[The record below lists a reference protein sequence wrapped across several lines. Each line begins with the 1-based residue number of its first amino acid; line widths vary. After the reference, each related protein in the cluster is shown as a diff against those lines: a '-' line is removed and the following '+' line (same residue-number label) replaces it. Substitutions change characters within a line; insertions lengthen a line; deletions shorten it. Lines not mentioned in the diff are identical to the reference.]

1 MSPSRIWVILRKD
14 LALGPRS
21 PIFLYAVALPVVLTA
36 VFQFAFGSLFEPEPR
51 MAIVDDGASQITASV
66 RDMEGISLTVLD
78 SADDLRRGVEAND
91 YDVGLVLPAG
101 FDDAVRA
108 GERPPLEMYVGG
120 ESLASNRLILS
131 VTTIDLIRAVE
142 GGAPPV
148 DVELVQSG
156 DAGLPIAVRLVPVL
170 VMFALFVAGAFVPA
184 SSMVD
189 EKIRGTFTAILV
201 TPARSGEVLAAKAS
215 LGVILAFSMSLAT
228 LLLNNAVGSNWAHLL
243 VVVLLGAVFT
253 ALLGLLIGTVAKDG
267 ATLFT
272 IVKSSGILIFGP
284 VIFYLFPEWPQWI
297 ARLFPTYWVIDPIW
311 RVAVLGE
318 HLGDV
323 WLPMAVAVAI
333 GALVILLVARLSRR
347 MLAQITAAA

>member
-1 MSPSRIWVILRKD
+1 MSLSRIWVILRKD

-36 VFQFAFGSLFEPEPR
+36 IFQLAFGSLFDPEPR
-51 MAIVDDGASQITASV
+51 MAVVDDGASQITSSL
-66 RDMEGISLTVLD
+66 RELEGVELTVLD
-78 SADDLRRGVEAND
+78 SAEALRQGVEAND
-91 YDVGLVLPAG
+91 HDVGLVLPAG

-108 GERPPLEMYVGG
+108 GQEPPLEMYVSGG
-120 ESLASNRLILS
+120 SLAADRMILS

-148 DVELVQSG
+148 DVELVQTG
-156 DAGLPIAVRLVPVL
+156 DAGLPISVRLVPVL
-170 VMFALFVAGAFVPA
+170 VMYALFVAGTFVPA
-184 SSMVD
+184 SSIVD
-189 EKIRGTFTAILV
+189 EKIRGTLTAILV
-201 TPARSGEVLAAKAS
+201 TPARVSEVLAAKAS
-215 LGVILAFSMSLAT
+215 LGVLLAFLMSVVT
-228 LLLNNAVGSNWAHLL
+228 LLLNGAVGSSWAHLL
-243 VVVLLGAVFT
+243 VVVLLGATFT

-318 HLGDV
+318 GLADV
-323 WLPMAVAVAI
+323 WVPMVVAV
-333 GALVILLVARLSRR
+333 GLGGLLVLLVRRLSGR
-347 MLAQITAAA
+347 MLARATAAS

>member
-1 MSPSRIWVILRKD
+1 MSLSRIWVILRKD

-36 VFQFAFGSLFEPEPR
+36 VFQFAFGSLFDPEPR
-51 MAIVDDGASQITASV
+51 MVIVDDGASEITSAV
-66 RDMEGISLTVLD
+66 RDMDGISLTVLD
-78 SADDLRRGVEAND
+78 SADALRQGVEAND

-120 ESLASNRLILS
+120 ESLAANRLMLS
-131 VTTIDLIRAVE
+131 VTTIDLIRAT
-142 GGAPPV
+142 GGDSPPV
-148 DVELVQSG
+148 DVDLVESG
-156 DAGLPIAVRLVPVL
+156 DAGLPISVRLVPVL

-184 SSMVD
+184 SSIVD

-201 TPARSGEVLAAKAS
+201 TPARVGEVLAAKAA
-215 LGVILAFSMSLAT
+215 LGVILAFGMSLAT

-253 ALLGLLIGTVAKDG
+253 ALLGLLIGSVAKDG

-311 RVAVLGE
+311 RVSVLGE
-318 HLGDV
+318 GLGDV
-323 WLPMAVAVAI
+323 WVPMVVAVI
-333 GALVILLVARLSRR
+333 LGILLVGLIARLSRR
-347 MLAQITAAA
+347 MLARTTAAA

>member
-1 MSPSRIWVILRKD
+1 MSLSRIWVILRKD

-21 PIFLYAVALPVVLTA
+21 PIFLYAVALPAVLTA

-51 MAIVDDGASQITASV
+51 MAIVDDGASQITAALAE
-66 RDMEGISLTVLD
+66 MEGVELTVLRN
-78 SADDLRRGVEAND
+78 ADTLRRGVEAND

-148 DVELVQSG
+148 DVELVQTG

-184 SSMVD
+184 SSIVD
-189 EKIRGTFTAILV
+189 ERIRGTFTAILV
-201 TPARSGEVLAAKAS
+201 TPARSGEVLAAKAA

-311 RVAVLGE
+311 RVSVLGE
-318 HLGDV
+318 GLGDV
-323 WLPMAVAVAI
+323 WVPMVVAVGI
-333 GALVILLVARLSRR
+333 GALLVALVARLSRR
-347 MLAQITAAA
+347 MLARTTAAA